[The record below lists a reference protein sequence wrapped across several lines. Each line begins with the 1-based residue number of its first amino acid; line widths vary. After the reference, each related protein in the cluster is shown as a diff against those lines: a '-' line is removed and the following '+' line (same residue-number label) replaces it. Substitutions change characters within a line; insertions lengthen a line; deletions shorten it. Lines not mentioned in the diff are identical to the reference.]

1 MSRKRFIS
9 VCLSVC
15 MLFSMIL
22 PQTAVKAEN
31 ATDEGTPED
40 AVIIDA
46 SDYEPDTEHGNDWA
60 EAIQQ
65 MIEDAKESDGPVV
78 LNFPK
83 GEYHIYPDHAYE
95 RELYVSNTLSFQ
107 NGNPVEQ
114 QQYKN
119 KKIGF
124 LFEDMEN
131 ITVEGNGSMFMF
143 HGKMTSFST
152 IRSNNIKFHNLS
164 FDFYVPTVI
173 DITVESIDNSTKTAV
188 VSVPM
193 CYNYEVN
200 NNTVTW
206 KSDESPY
213 TGQIYWSGR
222 NSYGNYTQYH
232 DFKTNLTY
240 RGGSNPVFT
249 NTITK
254 VTDLGNHKIE
264 FTYSSLHGDLKEGLC
279 CQMRTTVRDHPG
291 MFFWRSQNI
300 TLEEINAHFLHG
312 FGIVGQHSENLTLR
326 NVIFEAP
333 KNTMRTTVGYADF
346 VQMSGCKG
354 QVLIEGCSFANPH
367 DDPIN
372 VHGTF
377 NQVVERISDTQFKVR
392 YMHHETSGF
401 PNYFVGDKV
410 EFMTSGNMI
419 TVPDSVATVTAVEG
433 PSGTDSTSPTGSL
446 RDIIITLDKAM
457 PADITANGYVVE
469 NITWT
474 PSVTIQNNIFKET
487 PTRGVLTTTRQP
499 VVIKNNVFDG
509 MGMASIYIS
518 NDAQGWYES
527 GPVRD
532 VTIEGNTF
540 LRPVANA
547 AAILIE
553 PTNPT
558 VSTTATV
565 HENIKIRNNTFY
577 MQNGQVLNAKSV
589 KGLSFAGNHIYRYEP
604 VTLTL
609 DAVSTHLRQGKS
621 TQLSA
626 NASWKKFS
634 SQLYSFNGCKDVTI
648 EGNSYDGGLNLRAST
663 SNMTAEEEL
672 TIGAE
677 EDVVLGSNNILPEN
691 SAETQYEISDESV
704 LKINDDKTVTGI
716 NAGTATIR
724 AYVEIGSEKYYSDE
738 VKITVEQPSSPE
750 NNAYLAKAE
759 FGNGLD
765 SDISFDSEI
774 LTYSAVSESDTVS
787 LKLETEDD
795 NASIKVL
802 RNNTEISSGTG
813 SLDASIALNEENDN
827 TKVYVIVT
835 SSNGKNSRIYEFDIG
850 MAQTSYTWLS
860 DIEWTSASNG
870 WAGHDVQKDLSVGS
884 KTLTLLNANN
894 EEQTFEKGLG
904 AHANCTIIYNLENS
918 SYSTFSSWLG
928 IDREEKSS
936 QYGSVIVRIYGDDK
950 LLAETETL
958 LNGSPMKFIS
968 VPVAGVKELKLVGD
982 IADNDYS
989 DHIDFAD
996 AKLKNKDTF
1005 TVRYQA
1011 SSNGRGSVSAV
1022 SGQTTTTNGIIAAAK
1037 TESVTLKAAS
1047 VNEADYTFMGWYDEA
1062 GNRLSENS
1070 EYTISNIRRD
1080 FNCTAKFQPV
1090 NLSALQ
1096 DAIDQAVTDLD
1107 GYTSSSAAAYS
1118 AALQAAKVL
1127 LENADTASKEDIA
1140 NAVSQ
1145 LNTAKM
1151 GLATVR
1157 ETIQAAI
1164 DKAGDFNV
1172 NAGGYT
1178 AESINAYNAALQ
1190 ELKNL
1195 LTQDNVSEDEM
1206 IQAIAKLEN
1215 AKKGLKQKGNTGAL
1229 KTAIDEAKNLDLS
1242 GYSAESAAAYRTA
1255 LEEAEKLLANEA
1267 NVLQADIDAALK
1279 KLSEAKNGLK
1289 PLSDPTPAL
1298 PQLNETFD
1306 SGIFRYKVTKSD
1318 ASSGTVMLTA
1328 VIGKAKKK
1336 TVIPAAVTKNN
1347 VSFKVTAI
1355 DKKVFQKNTRISAIT
1370 IGANITKIDKDA
1382 FKNCKKLK
1390 TIIFN
1395 GKKTPKITGKA
1406 FKGSGINTVATPK
1419 MAKKQINLLKSRL
1432 KKAGVKGSPKYK
1444 KK

>member
-1 MSRKRFIS
+1 MSRKKFIS

-31 ATDEGTPED
+31 TTDEGNPED

-46 SDYEPDTEHGNDWA
+46 SDYEPNTEGNDWA
-60 EAIQQ
+60 EAIQE
-65 MIEDAKESDGPVV
+65 MIEAAKKIDGPVV

-83 GEYHIYPDHAYE
+83 DEYHIYPDHAFE
-95 RELYVSNTLSFQ
+95 RELYVSNTLSF
-107 NGNPVEQ
+107 NGNPSEQ
-114 QQYKN
+114 QTYKN
-119 KKIGF
+119 KRIGF

-152 IRSNNIKFHNLS
+152 IRSRNIKFHNLS

-188 VSVPM
+188 VYVPE

-232 DFKTNLTY
+232 DFNTNLTY

-249 NTITK
+249 NNITK

-264 FTYSSLHGDLKEGLC
+264 FTYSSFHGDLKEGLC

-291 MFFWRSQNI
+291 MFFWRSQDI
-300 TLEEINAHFLHG
+300 TLEKINAHFLHG

-326 NVIFEAP
+326 DVIFEAP
-333 KNTMRTTVGYADF
+333 EDTMRTTVGYADF

-354 QVLIEGCSFANPH
+354 LVLIEGCSFANPH

-377 NQVVERISDTQFKVR
+377 NEVVERISDTQFKVR

-401 PNYFVGDKV
+401 PNYFVGDQV

-419 TVPDSVATVTAVEG
+419 TVPDSVATVTEVTG
-433 PSGTDSTSPTGSL
+433 PTGTDSTSPTGSL
-446 RDIIITLDKAM
+446 RDIIITLDRAM
-457 PADITANGYVVE
+457 PAEITANGYVVE

-589 KGLSFAGNHIYRYEP
+589 KGLSFTGNHIYRYEP
-604 VTLTL
+604 VALTL
-609 DAVSTHLRQGKS
+609 DAVSKHLRQGKS
-621 TQLSA
+621 TQLTA

-634 SQLYSFNGCKDVTI
+634 SQLYSFNGCKDVSV
-648 EGNSYDGGLNLRAST
+648 EGNSYDGGLNLRASA
-663 SNMTAEEEL
+663 SNMTADTDL
-672 TIGAE
+672 SIGAE
-677 EDVVLGSNNILPEN
+677 ENVLLGSNNILPEN
-691 SAETQYEISDESV
+691 SAETQYEISNGSV
-704 LKINDDKTVTGI
+704 LKINDDQTITGI

-724 AYVEIGSEKYYSDE
+724 AYVEIGSEKYYSNE
-738 VKITVEQPSSPE
+738 VKITVEQPSSSE

-765 SDISFDSEI
+765 LDTAFDSEI
-774 LTYSAVSESDTVS
+774 LAYSAVSESDTVS

-795 NASIKVL
+795 NAVIKVL
-802 RNNTEISSGTG
+802 KNNTEISSGTG
-813 SLDASIALNEENDN
+813 SLDASIPLNGDHDN

-850 MAQTSYTWLS
+850 MAQTSYTYLS
-860 DIEWTSASNG
+860 DLEWTSASNG
-870 WAGHDVQKDLSVGS
+870 AGLAVQKDLSVGS
-884 KTLTLLNANN
+884 KTLTLLNADN

-904 AHANCTIIYNLENS
+904 AHANCTIIYNLEDS

-928 IDREEKSS
+928 IDREEKAS
-936 QYGSVIVRIYGDDK
+936 QYGSVIVRIYGDNK

-958 LNGSPMKFIS
+958 TNGSPMKFIS

-982 IADNDYS
+982 TVDNDYS

-1011 SSNGRGSVSAV
+1011 SSNDRGSVSAV
-1022 SGQTTTTNGIIAAAK
+1022 SGQTTMTNGIIAAAK
-1037 TESVTLKAAS
+1037 TESVTLKAKS
-1047 VNEADYTFMGWYDEA
+1047 VNEADYAFTGWYDED
-1062 GNRLSENS
+1062 GNILSENS

-1080 FNCTAKFQPV
+1080 FDCTAKFRPT

-1107 GYTSSSAAAYS
+1107 RYTSSSAAAYS
-1118 AALQAAKVL
+1118 AALQAAKDL

-1140 NAVSQ
+1140 DAVSQ
-1145 LNTAKM
+1145 LNTAAE
-1151 GLATVR
+1151 GLATVG
-1157 ETIQAAI
+1157 ETIQAVI
-1164 DKAGDFNV
+1164 DDAGNFNV

-1178 AESINAYNAALQ
+1178 AESINAYNTALQ

-1195 LTQDNVSEDEM
+1195 LTQDNISEEEM
-1206 IQAIAKLEN
+1206 TLAIAKLEN
-1215 AKKGLKQKGNTGAL
+1215 AKKELKPKGNAGAL

-1289 PLSDPTPAL
+1289 PLSDPAPAL

-1318 ASSGTVMLTA
+1318 ASSGTVTLTA

-1336 TVIPAAVTKNN
+1336 TVIPAAVTKDNI
-1347 VSFKVTAI
+1347 SFKVTAI
-1355 DKKVFQKNTRISAIT
+1355 DKKVFQKNTKISTIT

-1395 GKKTPKITGKA
+1395 GKKAPKIIGKA
-1406 FKGSGINTVATPK
+1406 FKGSGIKTVTTPK
-1419 MAKKQINLLKSRL
+1419 MAKKQITLLKSRL
-1432 KKAGVKGSPKYK
+1432 KKAGVKASPKYK